1 MAKRVAMAER
11 DRYVLYFRGHRPPDV
26 NPRIWVP
33 IFFDPA
39 VAKALV
45 LRFIGN
51 GEYTREGDTI
61 TIADGM
67 TVSSEQLD
75 AILEAEDGAELDGD
89 HARNAL
95 RFKLGSWEEDH
106 SSTTTEVEQVTD
118 DGEIVKVKVKPPK
131 PEKPKRAVKPDNY
144 ITIGELCEQWGIKP
158 LHARTA
164 LRASDLVKPPFGWA
178 FDPKDIPQIAKICGV
193 KKP

>member
-1 MAKRVAMAER
+1 MAKRIAAADR
-11 DRYVLYFRGHRPPDV
+11 DRYVLYFRGHRPPDIH
-26 NPRIWVP
+26 PRTWVP
-33 IFFDPA
+33 VFFDPA

-45 LRFIGN
+45 LRFCGN
-51 GEYTREGDTI
+51 GPLERFHNVI
-61 TIADGM
+61 TLPDGM
-67 TVSSEQLD
+67 TLTCEQLD
-75 AILEAEDGAELDGD
+75 EVMAADETGVELNAD
-89 HARNAL
+89 HARNVL

-106 SSTTTEVEQVTD
+106 SKSDEVEETTTDTGEV
-118 DGEIVKVKVKPPK
+118 VKVKKPK

-158 LHARTA
+158 LHARTC

-193 KKP
+193 KKS